1 MGIRPYGHQ
10 SGGGARRDGT
20 LPSAVVRRQKENE
33 MPRFKKVY
41 LEITNVCN
49 RDCAFC
55 PKTKRAPRFLP
66 DAEFVRLL
74 DKLRPWTDYLYFHL
88 MGEPLLHPNLGRFL
102 ALAGER
108 GFRVILTTNGTLLD
122 RVGPVLL
129 AAPAL
134 HKLNLSLHSFEAN
147 GGTELEDY
155 VNSCARFGRE
165 AAARGVLVNLRLWNG
180 DSAARTGWN
189 AENARILELLARV
202 FPRPWSPSR
211 TGERLADRVF
221 LDRAE
226 IFDWPDGSAEG
237 ENAAHSCYGLR
248 DQIGVLCDGTVV
260 PCCLDHD
267 GELDLGNLLEEEL
280 GEILERPRAKA
291 ILAGFRRGEAV
302 EELCKR
308 CGYASRFRSN

>member
-1 MGIRPYGHQ
+1 M
-10 SGGGARRDGT
+10 
-20 LPSAVVRRQKENE
+20 
-33 MPRFKKVY
+33 RFKKVY

-49 RDCAFC
+49 RSCAFC
-55 PKTKRAPRFLP
+55 PGTKRAPGFL
-66 DAEFVRLL
+66 AEADLVRLL
-74 DKLRPWTDYLYFHL
+74 DKLRPWTEYLYFHL
-88 MGEPLLHPNLGRFL
+88 MGEPLLHPDLGRFL

-129 AAPAL
+129 ATPAL

-147 GGTELEDY
+147 DGTALEDY
-155 VNSCARFGRE
+155 VNLCASFGRE
-165 AAARGVLVNLRLWNG
+165 AAARVVLVNFRLWNG
-180 DSAARTGWN
+180 DSATRTGWN
-189 AENARILELLARV
+189 EENARILELLAQV

-226 IFDWPDGSAEG
+226 IFDWPDGAAEA
-237 ENAAHSCYGLR
+237 ENARHSCYGLR
-248 DQIGVLCDGTVV
+248 DQLGVLCDGTVV

-267 GELDLGNLLEEEL
+267 GELALGNLLTEEL
-280 GEILERPRAKA
+280 GDILERPRAKA
-291 ILAGFRRGEAV
+291 ILDGFRRGKAV

-308 CGYASRFRSN
+308 CGYANRFQ

>member
-1 MGIRPYGHQ
+1 
-10 SGGGARRDGT
+10 
-20 LPSAVVRRQKENE
+20 

-55 PKTKRAPRFLP
+55 PKTKRASRFLP
-66 DAEFVRLL
+66 EADFLRLL
-74 DKLRPWTDYLYFHL
+74 DKLRPWTDYVYFHL
-88 MGEPLLHPNLGRFL
+88 MGEPLLHPELERFL
-102 ALAGER
+102 VLAGER

-122 RVGPVLL
+122 RVGPALL
-129 AAPAL
+129 TAPAL

-155 VNSCARFGRE
+155 VNLCADFGAR
-165 AAARGVLVNLRLWNG
+165 AAAAGKLVNFRLWNG
-180 DSAARTGWN
+180 DSAARRGWN
-189 AENARILELLARV
+189 GENARILDLLAER

-226 IFDWPDGSAEG
+226 IFDWPDGTAED

-248 DQIGVLCDGTVV
+248 DQMGVLCDGTVV

-267 GELDLGNLLEEEL
+267 GELALGNLLDEDL
-280 GEILERPRAKA
+280 GEILEKPRAKA